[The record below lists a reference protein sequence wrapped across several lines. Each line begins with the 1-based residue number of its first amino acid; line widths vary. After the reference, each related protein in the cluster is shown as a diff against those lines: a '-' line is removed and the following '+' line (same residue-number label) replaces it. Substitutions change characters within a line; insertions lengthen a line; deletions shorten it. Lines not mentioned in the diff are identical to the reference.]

1 MLNIIKRLDRDRFEP
16 AVAVLKL
23 GGKLDYEVRRMGLEL
38 IETPFTIPPKP
49 YGSLFFRSRQA
60 AEVFKPYKFDL
71 WHSFHYGEDYT
82 EPLIAHFAGARGWVY
97 TKKNMNWH
105 SRAWLLRSMLAKR
118 IAAQNSDMIKDFF
131 DTPMLKGK
139 ARLIPRGVDL
149 DKFQPSNETDASLHS
164 RFGIADEIVLIGCV
178 AHLVPVKGHPTLID
192 AVSRLEGVHLFLAGR
207 PMDAEYT
214 GKLHEQ
220 AMALQVSERVHF
232 LDGVEDVPAFLEKME
247 IVVQPTWN
255 KWRKEGC
262 PVALLEAMACGK
274 ACVATDVP
282 GSRDII
288 EDGVSGLLVEP
299 ENAIDLAS
307 AIQRLINDR
316 QFRERIGKAARIR
329 IEEHFSIEKEVA
341 AHEKLYE
348 EILARKGKNHDW

>member
-1 MLNIIKRLDRDRFEP
+1 
-16 AVAVLKL
+16 
-23 GGKLDYEVRRMGLEL
+23 
-38 IETPFTIPPKP
+38 
-49 YGSLFFRSRQA
+49 
-60 AEVFKPYKFDL
+60 
-71 WHSFHYGEDYT
+71 
-82 EPLIAHFAGARGWVY
+82 
-97 TKKNMNWH
+97 
-105 SRAWLLRSMLAKR
+105 
-118 IAAQNSDMIKDFF
+118 
-131 DTPMLKGK
+131 
-139 ARLIPRGVDL
+139 
-149 DKFQPSNETDASLHS
+149 
-164 RFGIADEIVLIGCV
+164 
-178 AHLVPVKGHPTLID
+178 
-192 AVSRLEGVHLFLAGR
+192 
-207 PMDAEYT
+207 MDAEYT

-232 LDGVEDVPAFLEKME
+232 LDGVEDVPAFLAQLD
-247 IVVQPTWN
+247 IVAMPTT
-255 KWRKEGC
+255 RQGEGC

-316 QFRERIGKAARIR
+316 QFRERMGKAARIR